1 MKKIKW
7 KIIGNKLNWKT
18 YVHDIELKLIKLSM
32 QRFIKLEIS

>member
-7 KIIGNKLNWKT
+7 KIIGNKLNWKA
-18 YVHDIELKLIKLSM
+18 YVDDTELKLIKLSI